1 MPCIMFLMKKLK
13 VLQITTKNTKL
24 HFNIYVDSLNQNYI
38 EDNDEQWKYITCHVT
53 GEACIYFRC
62 IFLSKNNV

>member
-38 EDNDEQWKYITCHVT
+38 EDNDEQ
-53 GEACIYFRC
+53 
-62 IFLSKNNV
+62 